1 MSTDVLDHSST
12 PQAGEST
19 SRRAHREHGR
29 SHPPRTSHTGR
40 YLLIG
45 IAAWLFLGIVLDH
58 LAGNMIVRG
67 AWMLLGAAL
76 VPSALVWAMAHRL
89 RDGDT
94 LTPVALLRAFLVG
107 GFFSFLIGASLD
119 TVVSLLAPGEN
130 GPSLVSYALSGVIEE
145 AAKASL
151 VIFLGWHVAKTV
163 RNGLFLGGAVG
174 AGFALFETLGYI
186 DYAPTM
192 IGGSQAAIGG
202 GFDEF
207 VVTIDRALTMP
218 LGHPLWAAL
227 LGAALFAAAA
237 KTGRFRITLGVLGA
251 YLGVAVGHGL
261 WDSGRVIIGDLVN
274 APLLSTLS
282 ALPISLAL
290 GVIGGLIW
298 LRVARR
304 SQPTPAR

>member
-1 MSTDVLDHSST
+1 MSNDVVEQQQT
-12 PQAGEST
+12 APQEQNHVARARN
-19 SRRAHREHGR
+19 RRPNR
-29 SHPPRTSHTGR
+29 SSHTAR

-45 IAAWLFLGIVLDH
+45 IGAWLFLGVVLDH

-76 VPSALVWAMAHRL
+76 VPAALLWTMAHRL
-89 RDGDT
+89 RDGDS
-94 LTPVALLRAFLVG
+94 LTPAALLRAFLVG

-119 TVVSLLAPGEN
+119 TVVSLLAPGDG
-130 GPSLVSYALSGVIEE
+130 GPSLVSYAVSGIVEE
-145 AAKASL
+145 AAKATL

-174 AGFALFETLGYI
+174 AGFALFETIGYI

-202 GFDEF
+202 GYDEF

-237 KTGRFRITLGVLGA
+237 KTGRFRITLGVIGT
-251 YLGVAVGHGL
+251 YLGVAIGHGL
-261 WDSGRVIIGDLVN
+261 WDSGHVIIGDLVN
-274 APLLSTLS
+274 APLLSNLA
-282 ALPISLAL
+282 ALPIAL
-290 GVIGGLIW
+290 ILGLVGGLIW
-298 LRVARR
+298 RRVARGAQLTV
-304 SQPTPAR
+304 S